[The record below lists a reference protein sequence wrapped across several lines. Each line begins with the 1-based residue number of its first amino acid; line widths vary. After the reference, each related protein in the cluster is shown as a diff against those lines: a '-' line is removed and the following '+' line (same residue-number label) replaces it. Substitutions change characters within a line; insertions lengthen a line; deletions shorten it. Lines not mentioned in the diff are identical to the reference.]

1 MSNWKY
7 VTRTVQE
14 FVNEAQRDNWN
25 VDPEWQRLD
34 TNLNLNAK
42 GSKPSKAQSIIASM
56 FNGQDI
62 GEIKLCDYEGV
73 KSSIDGGNRKRAILN
88 FYNNKFAL
96 PKGSKYAGLKYR
108 DLSEDAKELFLSYV
122 IRFIEYG
129 EITTQ
134 EIGETFRNTNNTTP
148 VNKQEMRNSE
158 GQNPVAVLVRRT
170 TRKIDEVG
178 NIPHILFDWRINA
191 KGDAEY
197 TYLTFNNKG
206 LHLDEQ
212 TARLLCRVLQGEKSI
227 AVSDDDLDKM
237 YADYEAFLTDEENL
251 KKAKKKLYE
260 VLDFIVNIADTARK
274 YKNGRGLAHK
284 QYEMLVRLYFYL
296 KEHHKSFKVTD
307 ASEFWVAFTTAMDS
321 VLSCD
326 DITFKE
332 RSGKARVVSDAF
344 GQYLKSDLN
353 DQWKYDKSLE
363 LFLKEFDLDNCGL
376 KLLDS
381 KRCFTRD
388 EIESALIKQGYKD
401 FIDGSKL
408 TMKDAVGAHVIAH
421 SNGGKTT
428 IDNLVVVS
436 KAHNTAM
443 GTQPVDVYKA
453 SLGY

>member
-96 PKGSKYAGLKYR
+96 PKGSKYAGLKYK

-332 RSGKARVVSDAF
+332 RSGKTRVVAEAF

-363 LFLKEFDLDNCGL
+363 LFLNEFNLDNCGL
-376 KLLDS
+376 KLLDP
-381 KRCFTRD
+381 KRCFSRD

-401 FIDGSKL
+401 FIDGKKL

-421 SNGGKTT
+421 SNGGKTET
-428 IDNLVVVS
+428 DNLVVVS

-443 GTQPVDVYKA
+443 GTMPVDVYKA

>member
-7 VTRTVQE
+7 VVRTVQD
-14 FVNEAQRDNWN
+14 FVNEANRDNWN

-34 TNLNLNAK
+34 TNLNLDAK
-42 GSKPSKAQSIIASM
+42 GSKASKAQSIVACI
-56 FNGQDI
+56 FDGQDI
-62 GEIKLCDYEGV
+62 GEIKLCDYQGV

-96 PKGSKYAGLKYR
+96 PKGSKYAGLKYK
-108 DLSEDAKELFLSYV
+108 DLVEDAKEYFLNYV

-129 EITTQ
+129 EIAPQ
-134 EIGETFRNTNNTTP
+134 QIGKTFRITNTTTP
-148 VNKQEMRNSE
+148 VNRQEMRNSY

-170 TRKIDEVG
+170 TRKIDDVG
-178 NIPHILFDWRINA
+178 NIPHILFDWKINA

-197 TYLTFNNKG
+197 FYLTFNNKG

-212 TARLLCRVLQGEKSI
+212 TARLLYRVLNGEKSI
-227 AVSDDDLDKM
+227 VASDDNLDEM
-237 YADYEAFLTDEENL
+237 YVDYEQFLSDDENL
-251 KKAKKKLYE
+251 KKTKKKLYDAM
-260 VLDFIVNIADTARK
+260 DFIVNIADTARK
-274 YKNGRGLAHK
+274 YKNNRGLAHK

-296 KEHHKSFKVTD
+296 KEHYKSFKVIS
-307 ASEFWVAFTTAMDS
+307 AAEFWEAFTTAMDE
-321 VLSCD
+321 VLSCED
-326 DITFKE
+326 VTFKE
-332 RSGKARVVSDAF
+332 RSGKTRVVSEAF

-353 DQWKYDKSLE
+353 DQWKYNKSLE

-376 KLLDS
+376 KLLDP
-381 KRCFTRD
+381 KRCFSRE

-401 FIDGSKL
+401 FVDGKKL
-408 TMKDAVGAHVIAH
+408 TMKDAVGAHIIAH

-428 IDNLVVVS
+428 LENLVVVS

-443 GTQPVDVYKA
+443 GTQPVDVYKQ